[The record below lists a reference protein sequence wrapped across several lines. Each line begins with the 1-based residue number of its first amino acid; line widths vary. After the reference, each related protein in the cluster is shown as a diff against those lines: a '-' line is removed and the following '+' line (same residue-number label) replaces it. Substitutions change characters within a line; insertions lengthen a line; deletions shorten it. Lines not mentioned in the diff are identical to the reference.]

1 MKELTDTAAKLLESI
16 RAFSVGDRQSNDKC
30 SVTERIYTDE
40 PIIRPQQSEAV
51 PGEYRRMR
59 AMALLPSMR
68 SAAML
73 FYHQGKLME
82 NFEDDYRENTEF
94 FRYYPTY
101 ADMTLPQLRS
111 YFTWRTRV
119 RRGERPY
126 AGLSYAFVY
135 IYELLNLIGA
145 GSPQQAYVRLKEFAA
160 WYAGFD
166 DRIERYANIWLS
178 DLAVYYGM
186 DVSLVDKGEQADFE
200 RSVQLLTESAKHPS
214 SEIFPVLNALSSYDL
229 THSKLYRLYP
239 EETEATA
246 VQAFNLLSDYY
257 GKHRRSGICERF
269 FGKVYESPYVMFRS
283 AVFYREEK
291 HPDTEY
297 TVDPLN
303 VYICRSG
310 NWINRRLFASKG
322 RNRLLGE
329 FIKSVDAVLRKCL
342 SVTPELK
349 CQPSKLY
356 TELIT
361 KAWQN
366 VCGSRQK
373 AAAANISIDTSA
385 LAGIR
390 QNADDT
396 LKRLLDGLDET
407 DETYMADAPAAAD
420 KAAHPPDTA
429 ASGNTAAQGEI
440 SCRKISLP
448 ADSGESSIPAAD
460 RKAAQPSPHDPDTP
474 AENGLTALEKE
485 YLRRV
490 LCAEPFSEL
499 LRSESVLPSVIMDSV
514 NEKLFDTFSDTVL
527 IGEETSP
534 EAVEDYTAQL
544 YEMLGLNVA
553 EGRKA

>member
-1 MKELTDTAAKLLESI
+1 MEIFDIIDENGNPTGKTVERSIAHAEGIRHRTAHIWIIRRKNGRTEILLQKRSRNKDSFPGKFDTSSAGHIQAGDEPLESALRELKEELGI
-16 RAFSVGDRQSNDKC
+16 H
-30 SVTERIYTDE
+30 
-40 PIIRPQQSEAV
+40 AV
-51 PGEYRRMR
+51 PEDLQF
-59 AMALLPSMR
+59 A
-68 SAAML
+68 
-73 FYHQGKLME
+73 GK
-82 NFEDDYRENTEF
+82 FPISFAKEF
-94 FRYYPTY
+94 HGKMFR
-101 ADMTLPQLRS
+101 D
-111 YFTWRTRV
+111 
-119 RRGERPY
+119 EEI
-126 AGLSYAFVY
+126 AFVY

-145 GSPQQAYVRLKEFAA
+145 ESPQQAYARLKEFAA

-166 DRIERYANIWLS
+166 DRIERYAKIWLS

-200 RSVQLLTESAKHPS
+200 RSVQLLTESAKHPAN
-214 SEIFPVLNALSSYDL
+214 EIFPVLNALSSYDL

-356 TELIT
+356 TELTT

-396 LKRLLDGLDET
+396 LKRLLDGTEECL
-407 DETYMADAPAAAD
+407 ADAPVEAD
-420 KAAHPPDTA
+420 KGAYPEPDTQA
-429 ASGNTAAQGEI
+429 PGNTAAQGV
-440 SCRKISLP
+440 SSRKIGLP
-448 ADSGESSIPAAD
+448 ADSGESNITAAD
-460 RKAAQPSPHDPDTP
+460 RKAAQPAQCDSEAP
-474 AENGLTALEKE
+474 AETGLTELEKE

-527 IGEETSP
+527 IGEETAP

-544 YEMLGLNVA
+544 YELLGLNTS